1 MFKKL
6 KRLCFVFTWLIFV
19 QNYSLCDLVLLL
31 HKQGTASLPFLQLI
45 VQKLCKGPQE
55 MIPAIGL
62 MCERSRD
69 SS

>member
-6 KRLCFVFTWLIFV
+6 KWLCFTFTWLVFV
-19 QNYSLCDLVLLL
+19 QNYSLCDLVLFL
-31 HKQGTASLPFLQLI
+31 HKRGTASLPFLQQI
-45 VQKLCKGPQE
+45 VQKLCKGLQE

-62 MCERSRD
+62 TCERSRD

>member
-6 KRLCFVFTWLIFV
+6 KRLFFVFTQLVFV
-19 QNYSLCDLVLLL
+19 QNYCLCDLVLFL
-31 HKQGTASLPFLQLI
+31 HKRGTASLPFLQQI
-45 VQKLCKGPQE
+45 VQKQYKGLQE

-62 MCERSRD
+62 TCERSRD